1 MKGPTVT
8 NKFLRPPLLKEKK
21 KKKKNSI
28 YRTQIG
34 IHSIHTASALIGI
47 DF

>member
-1 MKGPTVT
+1 MKGPTIT
-8 NKFLRPPLLKEKK
+8 NKFLRPPLLKE

-34 IHSIHTASALIGI
+34 IHSIHTASELIGI

>member
-21 KKKKNSI
+21 KKKKTQSI
-28 YRTQIG
+28 E
-34 IHSIHTASALIGI
+34 HK
-47 DF
+47 

>member
-21 KKKKNSI
+21 ISI
-28 YRTQIG
+28 YKTQIG

-47 DF
+47 DQKNIQ

>member
-8 NKFLRPPLLKEKK
+8 NKFLRPPLLKKK

-28 YRTQIG
+28 YITQIG

>member
-21 KKKKNSI
+21 KKKTQSI
-28 YRTQIG
+28 E
-34 IHSIHTASALIGI
+34 HK
-47 DF
+47 

>member
-8 NKFLRPPLLKEKK
+8 NKFLRPPLLKE
-21 KKKKNSI
+21 KKKNSI